1 MNNRSYGGI
10 TKQELKKTI
19 YERDYSI
26 IGMVKRAGEA
36 KEETTFRRV
45 RSKAEK
51 SINVRARE
59 EKYSLNC

>member
-1 MNNRSYGGI
+1 M
-10 TKQELKKTI
+10 KKTI
-19 YERDYSI
+19 YKRDYSI
-26 IGMVKRAGEA
+26 IGMVKRAREA